1 MLPFLSLLDYG
12 MTMKRDSE
20 DDKTDEEREG
30 MYSDDEMFGQRSLRR
45 TQSMKSVK
53 TIKGRK
59 EASTIPPLTM

>member
-1 MLPFLSLLDYG
+1 
-12 MTMKRDSE
+12 MKRESE

-30 MYSDDEMFGQRSLRR
+30 TYSDDEMFVQRGLRR

-59 EASTIPPLTM
+59 EASKYLP